1 MRQKYTINNDWKFL
15 KKNVAITELMN
26 ETFEDVTLPHS
37 WNALDGH
44 TGGSNYHRDL
54 CWYYKSLDVTKAD
67 GEKVFIE
74 FEAANSVSNVY
85 FNGVH
90 LGEHRGGYSTFRYEI
105 TEHLAAENHLIV
117 SVDNSHDETVYPL
130 MADFTFSGGL
140 YRSVNI
146 IKVKAS
152 HFDLMDHGSRGVYVT
167 QESVSKDEAV
177 LTIKG
182 LIVSEEPMTMGA
194 RLIDHEG
201 NIVAEG
207 GALGTGETEFKLT
220 VKNPTLWNT
229 TAPYMYDT
237 QIALINGEEVM
248 DYVTVK
254 TGLRYYNFDA
264 EKGLF
269 LNGEHVKL
277 KGVSRHQCY
286 MDKGWAISEKEQ
298 IEDMLVIKDMG
309 ANSIRLAHYQHNQF
323 FYDLCDKFGIVV
335 WAEIPY
341 ISLTSKTDETGS
353 NAISQMKE
361 LVKQNYNHPSI
372 FMWGVQNEIT
382 IAGKVNNIEG
392 IVNELNTLTKEMDP
406 TRVTT
411 QAQVGH
417 CPDEDSLNKITD
429 ILAYNR
435 YHGWYYDTVED
446 YAVWCD
452 NFHKAYPEIPLG
464 ISEYG
469 AEGIL
474 TYQNDDPKQSDYSE
488 TYHAHYHEVTLQ
500 AFSERQYIWGSYVW
514 NMFDFYSD
522 LRDEGGVKGRNNK
535 GLVTLDRS
543 TKKDAF
549 YYYKATWSNESFV
562 HITAKRFINRHKATM
577 DVRVYTNLESATLY
591 VNDQMIETKN
601 SEKHI
606 VTFKDVAVKDITKV
620 RVESGVY
627 IDEAA
632 FRKVDKED
640 LSYVYVKEVTEGGDV
655 TNWFDLDIDENL
667 TEYIYNDGCYSMED
681 NMKDL
686 YESDA
691 TRAVLNKYMPD
702 FSAHPQFEMAQNF
715 KLSLIMTMMPGEKM
729 PDVVQ
734 VNLNN
739 ELSAISK

>member
-1 MRQKYTINNDWKFL
+1 MRQKYTINTDWKFL
-15 KKNVAITELMN
+15 QKNVPITELMN
-26 ETFEDVTLPHS
+26 ETFEDVTIPHT

-54 CWYYKSLDVTKAD
+54 CWYYKSLEVSKEEN
-67 GEKVFIE
+67 EKVFIE

-85 FNGVH
+85 LNGVH

-105 TEHLAAENHLIV
+105 TEHLKEENHLIV

-130 MADFTFSGGL
+130 MADFTFGGGI
-140 YRSVNI
+140 YRNVNI
-146 IKVKAS
+146 VKVKES
-152 HFDLMDHGSRGVYVT
+152 HFNLMDHGSRGVYVT
-167 QESVSKDEAV
+167 QESVSNEVAV
-177 LTIKG
+177 LNIKG
-182 LIVSEEPMTMGA
+182 LIVSDKELTMGV
-194 RLIDHEG
+194 RFVDHEG
-201 NIVAEG
+201 NVVVEG
-207 GALGTGETEFKLT
+207 SAVGTGETELSLSI
-220 VKNPTLWNT
+220 KNPTLWDTEN
-229 TAPYMYDT
+229 PYMYDT
-237 QIALINGEEVM
+237 QIALLDDGEVV
-248 DYVTVK
+248 DYVTLK
-254 TGLRYYNFDA
+254 TGLRYFNFDS
-264 EKGLF
+264 EEGLF
-269 LNGEHVKL
+269 LNGKHVKL
-277 KGVSRHQCY
+277 KGVSRHQCF

-298 IEDMLVIKDMG
+298 IEDMMIIKEMG
-309 ANSIRLAHYQHNQF
+309 SNSIRLAHYQHNQF
-323 FYDLCDKFGIVV
+323 FYDLCDQFGIVV

-353 NAISQMKE
+353 NAKSQMKE
-361 LVKQNYNHPSI
+361 LVKQNYNHPCI

-382 IAGKVNNIEG
+382 IAGKVNNIED

-500 AFSERQYIWGSYVW
+500 AFSERKYIWGSYVW

-549 YYYKATWSNESFV
+549 FYYKAMWSENPFV
-562 HITAKRFINRHKATM
+562 HITAKRFINRHKPVM

-591 VNDQMIETKN
+591 VNDQRIETVDAI
-601 SEKHI
+601 KHI
-606 VTFKDVAVKDITKV
+606 VTFKDVPVKDITKV
-620 RVESGVY
+620 KVVSGMY
-627 IDEAA
+627 SDETA
-632 FRKVDKED
+632 FRKVADED
-640 LSYVYVKEVTEGGDV
+640 MSYTYVKEVSEAGDV
-655 TNWFDLDIDENL
+655 TNWFDLDIDEDM
-667 TEYIYNDGCYSMED
+667 TEFIYNDGCYSMED
-681 NMKDL
+681 NIAAIF
-686 YESDA
+686 ESEHA
-691 TRAVLNKYMPD
+691 KAVLDKYMPGFD
-702 FSAHPQFEMAQNF
+702 QHPQFEMARNF
-715 KLSLIMTMMPGEKM
+715 KLSLIVNMMPGGKL
-729 PDVVQ
+729 PDVIQ
-734 VNLNN
+734 CNLNN
-739 ELSAISK
+739 ELSAIRK